1 MTQKE
6 KPEVNNNVTTGKS
19 LPLRMT
25 QYEMDELDRLTK
37 KIQELMPM
45 KKVSRSRIM
54 RALVHIQDKTQL
66 KKIIK
71 SINENT

>member
-1 MTQKE
+1 MTKNE
-6 KPEVNNNVTTGKS
+6 KPEVNKNVTTGKS

-25 QYEMDELDRLTK
+25 QYEMDELDKLTIK
-37 KIQELMPM
+37 VQELMPM

-54 RALVHIQDKTQL
+54 RALVHIQDNAQL

>member
-6 KPEVNNNVTTGKS
+6 KPEVNKNVTTGKS

-25 QYEMDELDRLTK
+25 QYEMDELDKLTK
-37 KIQELMPM
+37 KVQELMPM